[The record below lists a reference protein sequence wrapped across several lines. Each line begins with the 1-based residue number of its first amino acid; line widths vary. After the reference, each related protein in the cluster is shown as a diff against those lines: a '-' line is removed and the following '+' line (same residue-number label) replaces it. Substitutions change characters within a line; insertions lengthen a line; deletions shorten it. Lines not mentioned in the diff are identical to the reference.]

1 MALDDLMFDRKQAID
16 LDLGLSSGSM
26 IRLSSIVA
34 HANPLSTC
42 PNRAEAH
49 LGQISLEAGETG
61 VEDEAVMRSIAEGE
75 QSALAELYG
84 RYASL
89 VMGVGYQILK
99 SHSDAEDLLHDVFIE
114 VWNKAKNYDSSR
126 GKVKT
131 WLVLLTRSRA
141 IDRIRTLAIAKKSG
155 MVSLDSTELQKA
167 PMDIDSDATMEQN
180 VVQKAVLALPDT
192 QRTVLYLNYFEG
204 LSCQEIAN
212 RLGDPLGT
220 VKSRLRAAVKG
231 LEKKFRANEDN
242 Q

>member
-1 MALDDLMFDRKQAID
+1 MLDRKQAID
-16 LDLGLSSGSM
+16 LDQGLAAGAM
-26 IRLSSIVA
+26 IRLSRIIA
-34 HANPLSTC
+34 PANPLSTRL
-42 PNRAEAH
+42 NQAGTQIGR
-49 LGQISLEAGETG
+49 ISLEARESS

-75 QSALAELYG
+75 QSALAELYE

-126 GKVKT
+126 GRVKT
-131 WLVLLTRSRA
+131 WLVLLARSRA
-141 IDRIRTLAIAKKSG
+141 IDRIRTLAVAKKSG
-155 MVSLDSTELQKA
+155 MVSLDSSELQNA
-167 PMDIDSDATMEQN
+167 PSDIDSDVAMEQN
-180 VVQKAVLALPDT
+180 VVQKAVRALPDT

-220 VKSRLRAAVKG
+220 VKSRLRAAVKS
-231 LEKKFRANEDN
+231 LEKKFRANEDSP
-242 Q
+242 